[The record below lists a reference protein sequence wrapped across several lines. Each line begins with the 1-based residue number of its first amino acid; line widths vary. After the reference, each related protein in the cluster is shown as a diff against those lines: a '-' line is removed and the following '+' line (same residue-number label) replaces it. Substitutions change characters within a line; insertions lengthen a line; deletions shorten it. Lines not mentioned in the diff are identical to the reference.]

1 MEENTSLFEMIENAL
16 DLTLTNTGQMF
27 VLYDDYGKLTLKNLS
42 SMYVR
47 KKNKYLMI
55 DDGAGEDFDYTSS
68 IDDNTYNRV
77 KLTYDNEDTG
87 HRDVYIA
94 QHGKNINKW
103 GVLQYYET
111 LQKGENGQAKADA
124 LLSLYNKKTRNLKI
138 NNVIG
143 DNRVRAGSML
153 VVNLNLGDMKVKNFM
168 LVEKCQHTY
177 KNNEH
182 FMNLTLRGGE
192 FVA

>member
-1 MEENTSLFEMIENAL
+1 M
-16 DLTLTNTGQMF
+16 
-27 VLYDDYGKLTLKNLS
+27 
-42 SMYVR
+42 
-47 KKNKYLMI
+47 
-55 DDGAGEDFDYTSS
+55 
-68 IDDNTYNRV
+68 

-153 VVNLNLGDMKVKNFM
+153 VVNLNLWDMKVKNFM

>member
-1 MEENTSLFEMIENAL
+1 M
-16 DLTLTNTGQMF
+16 
-27 VLYDDYGKLTLKNLS
+27 
-42 SMYVR
+42 
-47 KKNKYLMI
+47 
-55 DDGAGEDFDYTSS
+55 
-68 IDDNTYNRV
+68 
-77 KLTYDNEDTG
+77 
-87 HRDVYIA
+87 
-94 QHGKNINKW
+94 
-103 GVLQYYET
+103 
-111 LQKGENGQAKADA
+111 
-124 LLSLYNKKTRNLKI
+124 LSLYNKKTRNLKI

>member
-1 MEENTSLFEMIENAL
+1 MSIGMTKAVGH
-16 DLTLTNTGQMF
+16 TGQMF